1 MAERVPA
8 RLSARDGKR
17 FGLLVGGAFL
27 ALGGLL
33 WWRGHAAAAW
43 AGFGLGTLLIV
54 AGLTIP
60 GRLGP
65 VHRGWMRASLAMSKV
80 TTPVFMSVLYF
91 IVLTPAG
98 MFMRL
103 LGRNPLTRDPTR
115 TTFWAARQNGPRS
128 DMEHPF

>member
-1 MAERVPA
+1 
-8 RLSARDGKR
+8 LSPRDGKR

-27 ALGGLL
+27 ALGGVL
-33 WWRGHAAAAW
+33 WWRGRDAAAW
-43 AGFGLGTLLIV
+43 TGFGLGTLLIV

-65 VHRGWMRASLAMSKV
+65 VHRAWMGVSLALSKV
-80 TTPVFMSVLYF
+80 TTPVFMSGLYF

-98 MFMRL
+98 MLMRL

-115 TTFWAARQNGPRS
+115 TTFWDPRQVGPRS
-128 DMEHPF
+128 DMERPF